1 MKMVKSLIAVAVAA
15 VMLNGVATQVSA
27 EEVEVNANAK
37 AEVVCETTGQYGQ
50 NTNCKAKSDASASAI
65 IKRDGV
71 VTHQVVDTG
80 LDAQGIA
87 MSVGTVVTGIA
98 ATVARVRMGK

>member
-1 MKMVKSLIAVAVAA
+1 MVKSLIAVAIAA

-27 EEVEVNANAK
+27 EEIEVNANAK

-50 NTNCKAKSDASASAI
+50 NTNCKAKSDSSASAI

-71 VTHQVVDTG
+71 VTHKVVDTG

-87 MSVGTVVTGIA
+87 MSVGTVVTGVA
-98 ATVARVRMGK
+98 ATVARIRMGK